1 MRVSMSKNVR
11 VVVRA
16 SAAIAA
22 VALGLQGGLSPLYA
36 KTFSEAP
43 SLSERVRQG
52 SLSPVAQRLPENPAI
67 ADFGRP
73 GVTVGRYGGQLRLL
87 MGRAKDIR
95 MMVVYGYARLVGYDR
110 KFNLVPDILEKVVVE
125 DGRTFTLYL
134 RKGHRWSDG
143 QPFTTEDFRYYWE
156 DFASNK
162 ELSPTG
168 PTKLLLV
175 DGKPPR
181 FEIVDDFTVRYTWD
195 KPNPYFLPALAAASP
210 LYIYQPAHYLKQF
223 HARYADPQ
231 ELKRQIEEKKQRDWT
246 ALHFFHGRQYR
257 NDNPDLPTLQPWINT
272 TRPPSDRF
280 VFRRNPYYHRV
291 DPDGRQLPYIN
302 EVVITVAAA
311 RLIPAKAGSGEADL
325 QARGLAFNNYTFLK
339 RGEKRNNFTVRRWHS
354 ARGAQVALYPN
365 LTVTDPIWRSLFKEV
380 DFRRALSLAINRHEI
395 NQVIYFGLA
404 REGNNTVL
412 PQSPLYLPEYAE
424 KWAQFDLKKANNLLD
439 GLGLTK
445 RDNLGIR
452 LLPDGR
458 PMRIIVETA
467 GESTEQTD
475 VLELIHDSWLK
486 AGIKLFTKPMQ
497 REVFRYRIFAGA
509 TQMSVWSGL
518 ENAVPTPDLTPM
530 ELAPTRQMQ
539 LQWPKWGLYFESR
552 GKAGE
557 APDIPEVARLAELN
571 KAWITAVGREA
582 KEKIWREMLSI
593 HADQVFTIGL
603 VADVPQPVVV
613 NNMLRNVPEAGLYNW
628 DPGAHF
634 GIHRPDLFW
643 FAEK

>member
-1 MRVSMSKNVR
+1 MRVSRSHKAR
-11 VVVRA
+11 VAVRA
-16 SAAIAA
+16 GAAIAA
-22 VALGLQGGLSPLYA
+22 IVLGLQGVSSSLAA
-36 KTFSEAP
+36 KTYSEAQ

-52 SLSPVAQRLPENPAI
+52 TLPPVAERLPENPAI
-67 ADFGRP
+67 AKFDRP

-95 MMVVYGYARLVGYDR
+95 MMVVYGYARLIGYDE
-110 KFNLVPDILEKVVVE
+110 KFNLVPDILEKVDVE
-125 DGRTFTLYL
+125 KGRRFTLHL

-143 QPFTTEDFRYYWE
+143 EPFTTEAFRYYWE
-156 DFASNK
+156 DFATNK
-162 ELSPTG
+162 GLSPAG
-168 PTKLLLV
+168 PSKTLLV
-175 DGKPPR
+175 DGKLPK
-181 FEIVDDFTVRYTWD
+181 FEVIDDVTVRYTWD
-195 KPNPYFLPALAAASP
+195 KPNPFFLPALASAAP
-210 LYIYQPAHYLKQF
+210 LYIYQPGHYLKQF
-223 HARYADPQ
+223 HANYADP
-231 ELKRQIEEKKQRDWT
+231 EDLKRRVAAIKQRNWV
-246 ALHFFHGRQYR
+246 ALHFYHGRQYK
-257 NDNPDLPTLQPWINT
+257 NDNPNLPTLQPWINS

-291 DPDGRQLPYIN
+291 DPDGRQLPYID
-302 EVVITVAAA
+302 EVVITVASAK
-311 RLIPAKAGSGEADL
+311 LVPAKAGSGEADL

-354 ARGAQVALYPN
+354 ARGAQVALFPN
-365 LTVTDPIWRSLFKEV
+365 LNVTDPIWRSLFRKA
-380 DFRRALSLAINRHEI
+380 DFRRALSLAIDRHEI

-412 PQSPLYLPEYAE
+412 PHSPLYLPEYTQ
-424 KWAQFDLKKANNLLD
+424 KWAQYDLKKANKLLD
-439 GLGLTK
+439 GLGLMK

-452 LLPDGR
+452 ILPDGR

-486 AGIKLFTKPMQ
+486 AGIKLFTKPLQ
-497 REVFRYRIFAGA
+497 REVFRNRIFAGA
-509 TQMSVWSGL
+509 TQISVWSGL
-518 ENAVPTPDLTPM
+518 ENAVPTPDLAPT
-530 ELAPTRQMQ
+530 ELAPTKQMQ
-539 LQWPKWGLYFESR
+539 LQWPKWGQYFESG

-557 APDIPEVARLAELN
+557 TPDIPEAVRLAELN

-593 HADQVFTIGL
+593 HADQAFTIGL
-603 VADVPQPVVV
+603 VAGVPQPVVV
-613 NNMLRNVPEAGLYNW
+613 SNRLRNVPEIGLYNW

-634 GIHRPDLFW
+634 GIHRLDTFW